1 MKKQL
6 LFLFFALLAL
16 CASAAVGDTFSVGK
30 LNYQVTSNGTTE
42 DYPQVTVT
50 GLSAEG
56 KAISSLNLQIQST
69 VLYNGTRYRVTEI
82 GAYAFYA
89 QKNLVTLWV
98 RWGILRIKNNAFQSC
113 TNLTQAR
120 LASSVDYIESLAF
133 NNCSSLKYV
142 FYANTYFIDSH
153 YASNCMPNNSG
164 MILLVSKA
172 AKNTVER
179 AKGIAAFKNFATIY
193 RNHEAFDFAFTDGG
207 YYVVSTLPDDKP
219 NKNRH
224 GVFQLVGLNSSNT
237 EYAPTASSYTVDG
250 YTYDLA
256 EVTYNA
262 CESNSNLKSVDL
274 SSLSHLKKID
284 EYAFKDC
291 SALTRIILNSST
303 PLSIRKEAFANCTS
317 LTTLNLTSN
326 VSVFYA
332 SAVNGCSNLE
342 TITVSTHNKHLCDV
356 NGIVYS
362 KNKTVLERCPPGH
375 NTTMFNHYSFP
386 STLKEIGFSAFATC
400 KKIQKIY
407 IPYGVKSIGIC
418 FQECTGLTT
427 LQIPSSVTGF
437 GYGTFGNIPNL
448 TYLYC
453 NFSTPPSGMPVGPY
467 SSAPRHTLYVP
478 DEAIEAYKKATY
490 WSTWKNI
497 KGGAYDATTIDAV
510 ETLRYTIHSNKA
522 ETINGNSYDGRAMLV
537 YAPDPTTVYSQ
548 TYAVPDYVRLP
559 NGKKYA
565 VTAINSNVC
574 SGGMRASATLTL
586 GANVDS
592 IFSNAFQGK
601 TKLTRLKLNSNLTYI
616 GVNAF
621 YDCRIS
627 NDLVLPYGFKKLS
640 PGAFYNNSF
649 KRFVIPGSLISLANT
664 CLARNNNLEE
674 LIINDPYW
682 ARFTSWD
689 LTKIPTSC
697 KLYVPVGSVEAY
709 KNNEK
714 WGKLKVMAGSYD
726 FTYNNANPNRTMFH
740 MTVTSSTPLTVDG
753 MTYAGKAKYVYHPAN
768 MTLESDT
775 TFVCSNYEIDR
786 TNDGSKKYLMT
797 EFGDSAFIWCEQL
810 TNVRVERMKH
820 LERIGNSAFRG
831 TKITRFTVPASCS
844 HIGNM
849 AFSACSKLSE
859 LMLRRNQNRTY
870 GRLFYQLNA
879 TNFNCYINWK
889 DHYNL
894 YLDVKNWPT
903 SPGRPAFID
912 QLTGW
917 VQINDGSTVSTF
929 SVHHPV
935 DWNASGLNAYIV
947 TDYDKNKNIAST
959 MKIGR
964 TSIANGG
971 VLIDGYKQNVIYKL
985 KRPSTVPTS
994 PKNLLLGASG
1004 VLNLDYFQVAYVF
1017 DKKDKY
1023 FWKPSSGYRAEA
1035 GSAFLQLT
1043 NTQAGNTTKVYID
1056 RWSNATGDINGDGE
1070 VNVSDVTALI
1080 NKILG
1085 SSTYSDAVCDIN
1097 GDGEINVSDVTA
1109 LINMILK

>member
-1 MKKQL
+1 MKKFL
-6 LFLFFALLAL
+6 LSTVIALMAL
-16 CASAAVGDTFSVGK
+16 CASAAIGDSFSVGK

-98 RWGILRIKNNAFQSC
+98 RWGILRIKYNAFQSC

-164 MILLVSKA
+164 MILLVSNA

-291 SALTRIILNSST
+291 SALTTIILNSST

-664 CLARNNNLEE
+664 CLARNNYLEE

-740 MTVTSSTPLTVDG
+740 MTVTSGTPLTVDG

-1056 RWSNATGDINGDGE
+1056 RWYKATGDINGDGE

>member
-1 MKKQL
+1 MKRFL
-6 LFLFFALLAL
+6 LSTVIALMAL
-16 CASAAVGDTFSVGK
+16 CASAAIGDTFSVGK

-98 RWGILRIKNNAFQSC
+98 RWGITRIKNNAFQSC

-120 LASSVDYIESLAF
+120 LASSVDHIESLAF

-142 FYANTYFIDSH
+142 FCANDYIKDSN

-164 MILLVSKA
+164 MVLIVSNT

-193 RNHEAFDFAFTDGG
+193 RNYEAFDFAFTDGG
-207 YYVVSTLPDDKP
+207 YYVASNLPDEKP

-224 GVFQLVGLNSSNT
+224 GVFKLVGLNSSNT

-262 CESNSNLKSVDL
+262 CESNSNLKTVDL
-274 SSLSHLKKID
+274 SRLSHLREID
-284 EYAFKDC
+284 DYAFKGC
-291 SALTRIILNSST
+291 SALTTIKLNSST
-303 PLSIRKEAFANCTS
+303 SLGIRTEAFANCTS

-326 VSVFYA
+326 VYAFSA
-332 SAVNGCSNLE
+332 SAVNGCSNLK
-342 TITVSTHNKHLCDV
+342 TITVSTLNKYLCDV

-362 KNKTVLERCPPGH
+362 KDKTKLVRCPPGH
-375 NTTMFNHYSFP
+375 NTTIFNHSSFP
-386 STLKEIGFSAFATC
+386 STLKEIGSEAFATC
-400 KKIQKIY
+400 KKIQKVH
-407 IPYGVKSIGIC
+407 IPYGVKSIRMC
-418 FQECTGLTT
+418 FDECTGLTT
-427 LQIPSSVTGF
+427 LQIPSSATDF
-437 GYGTFGNIPNL
+437 GYVMFGFIPNL
-448 TYLYC
+448 TYFYC
-453 NFSTPPSGMPVGPY
+453 NLSTPPSGMPYGPY
-467 SSAPRHTLYVP
+467 SSAPRLTLYVP

-490 WSTWKNI
+490 WSTWKYI
-497 KGGAYDATTIDAV
+497 KGGAFDVTTNDAMQ
-510 ETLRYTIHSNKA
+510 TLRYTIHSNKA
-522 ETINGNSYDGRAMLV
+522 ETINGNSYAGRAMLV
-537 YAPDPTTVYSQ
+537 YAPDPTVYSQ
-548 TYAVPDYVRLP
+548 TYAVPDHVTLA

-592 IFSNAFQGK
+592 IFSNAFKGK
-601 TKLTRLKLNSNLTYI
+601 TMLTGLKLNSKLTYI

-621 YDCRIS
+621 YDCRIA

-640 PGAFYNNSF
+640 SGAFYNNSF
-649 KRFVIPGSLISLANT
+649 KRFLIPGSLISLANT
-664 CLARNNNLEE
+664 CLARNNYLEE
-674 LIINDPYW
+674 LVINDPFW
-682 ARFTSWD
+682 ANYTTWD

-697 KLYVPVGSVEAY
+697 KLYVPVGSEEAY
-709 KNNEK
+709 KKNEK
-714 WGKLKVMAGSYD
+714 WGKLNVMEGSYD
-726 FTYNNANPNRTMFH
+726 FTFNNADPYGTIYH
-740 MTVTSSTPLTVDG
+740 MTVTSGTPLTVDG
-753 MTYAGKAKYVYHPAN
+753 VTYAGKAKYVYHPAN
-768 MTLESDT
+768 MTLGRYS
-775 TFVCSNYEIDR
+775 TFECDNYETDR
-786 TNDGSKKYLMT
+786 TNGGSKKYLMT
-797 EFGDSAFIWCEQL
+797 EFGDKVLKWCDQV
-810 TNVRVERMKH
+810 TTMRVDRMKH
-820 LERIGNSAFRG
+820 LERIGKSAFENSG
-831 TKITRFTVPASCS
+831 VTQFTVPESCS
-844 HIGNM
+844 SIGDE
-849 AFSACSKLSE
+849 AFFDCRKLSE
-859 LMLRRNQNRTY
+859 LMLMRNQNRTY
-870 GRLFYQLNA
+870 GFRFYGRNA
-879 TNFNCYINWK
+879 SDFMCYAYWK
-889 DHYNL
+889 DHYKV
-894 YLDVKNWPT
+894 YYEACNWTALSGWP
-903 SPGRPAFID
+903 SPRD
-912 QLTGW
+912 LVNGW

-929 SVHHPV
+929 AITHPV

-947 TDYDKNKNIAST
+947 TDYDKNKKIAST
-959 MKIGR
+959 MKVAI
-964 TSIANGG
+964 TSTAYGG

-985 KRPSTVPTS
+985 KRPSTVPTN
-994 PKNLLLGASG
+994 PKNLLLGAPG
-1004 VLNLDYFQVAYVF
+1004 GADLDKFQVGYVF

-1023 FWKPSSGYRAEA
+1023 FWKPSSGYRAEP
-1035 GSAFLQLT
+1035 GSAFLRLS

-1056 RWSNATGDINGDGE
+1056 RWLKATGDINGDGE

-1109 LINMILK
+1109 LINLILK

>member
-142 FYANTYFIDSH
+142 FCANDYIKDSN

-164 MILLVSKA
+164 MVLLVSKA

-193 RNHEAFDFAFTDGG
+193 RNYEAFDFAFTDGG
-207 YYVVSTLPDDKP
+207 YYVASNLPDEKP

-224 GVFQLVGLNSSNT
+224 GVFKLVGLNSSNT

-262 CESNSNLKSVDL
+262 CESNSNLKAVDL

-362 KNKTVLERCPPGH
+362 KNKTVLVRCPPGH

-522 ETINGNSYDGRAMLV
+522 ETINGNSYAGRAMLV
-537 YAPDPTTVYSQ
+537 YAPDPTVYSQ
-548 TYAVPDYVRLP
+548 TYAVPDHVTLA

>member
-1 MKKQL
+1 MKKFL
-6 LFLFFALLAL
+6 LSTVIALMAL
-16 CASAAVGDTFSVGK
+16 CASAAIGDTFSVGK

-82 GAYAFYA
+82 GSYAFYA

-98 RWGILRIKNNAFQSC
+98 RWGIRRIKNNAFQSC

-142 FYANTYFIDSH
+142 FCANDYIKDSN

-164 MILLVSKA
+164 MVLLVSNT

-193 RNHEAFDFAFTDGG
+193 RNYEAFDFAFTDGG
-207 YYVVSTLPDDKP
+207 YYVASNLPDEKP

-224 GVFQLVGLNSSNT
+224 GVFKLVGLNSSNT

-256 EVTYNA
+256 EITYNA
-262 CESNSNLKSVDL
+262 CESYSNLKTVDL
-274 SSLSHLKKID
+274 SRLSYLRAIND
-284 EYAFKDC
+284 YAFKGC
-291 SALTRIILNSST
+291 SALTTIKLNSST
-303 PLSIRKEAFANCTS
+303 SLSIYSEAFANCTS

-326 VSVFYA
+326 VYDIYG
-332 SAVNGCSNLE
+332 SAVNGCSNLK
-342 TITVSTHNKHLCDV
+342 TITVSTLNKHLCDV

-362 KNKTVLERCPPGH
+362 KDKTELVRCPPGH
-375 NTTMFNHYSFP
+375 NTTIFNHSSFP
-386 STLKEIGFSAFATC
+386 STLEKIGNRAFATC
-400 KKIQKIY
+400 KKIQMIH
-407 IPYGVKSIGIC
+407 IPYGVKTIEMC

-427 LQIPSSVTGF
+427 LQIPSSVTTF
-437 GYGTFGNIPNL
+437 GYAMWGDIPNL
-448 TYLYC
+448 TYFYY
-453 NFSTPPSGMPVGPY
+453 NFSTPPSGMPYGPY
-467 SSAPRHTLYVP
+467 SSAPRLTLYVP

-490 WSTWKNI
+490 WSTWKYI
-497 KGGAYDATTIDAV
+497 KGGAYDVTTNDAMQ
-510 ETLRYTIHSNKA
+510 TLRYTIHSNKA
-522 ETINGNSYDGRAMLV
+522 ETINGNSYAGRAMLV
-537 YAPDPTTVYSQ
+537 YAPDPTVYSQ
-548 TYAVPDYVRLP
+548 TYAVPDHVTLA

-592 IFSNAFQGK
+592 IFSNAFKGK
-601 TKLTRLKLNSNLTYI
+601 TMLTGLKLNSKLTYI

-621 YDCRIS
+621 YDCRIA

-640 PGAFYNNSF
+640 SGAFYNNSF
-649 KRFVIPGSLISLANT
+649 KRFLIPGSLISLANT
-664 CLARNNNLEE
+664 CLARNNYLEE
-674 LIINDPYW
+674 LVINDRCW
-682 ARFTSWD
+682 ANYTTWD

-697 KLYVPVGSVEAY
+697 KLYVPVGSEEAY
-709 KNNEK
+709 KKNEK
-714 WGKLKVMAGSYD
+714 WGKLNVMEGSYD
-726 FTYNNANPNRTMFH
+726 FTFNNADPYGTIYH
-740 MTVTSSTPLTVDG
+740 MTVTSGTPLTVDG
-753 MTYAGKAKYVYHPAN
+753 VTYAGKAKYVYHPAN
-768 MTLESDT
+768 MTLGRYS
-775 TFVCSNYEIDR
+775 TFECDNYETDR
-786 TNDGSKKYLMT
+786 TNGGSKKYLMT
-797 EFGDSAFIWCEQL
+797 EFGDKVLKWCDQV
-810 TNVRVERMKH
+810 TTMRVDRMKH
-820 LERIGNSAFRG
+820 LERIGKSAFENSG
-831 TKITRFTVPASCS
+831 VTQFTVPESCTS
-844 HIGNM
+844 IGDE
-849 AFSACSKLSE
+849 AFFDCRKLSE
-859 LMLRRNQNRTY
+859 LMLMRNQNRTY
-870 GRLFYQLNA
+870 GFRFYGRNA
-879 TNFNCYINWK
+879 SDFMCYAYWK
-889 DHYNL
+889 DHYKV
-894 YLDVKNWPT
+894 YSEACNWRALSGWP
-903 SPGRPAFID
+903 SPRD
-912 QLTGW
+912 LVNGW

-929 SVHHPV
+929 SVCHPV

-947 TDYDKNKNIAST
+947 TDYDKNKKIAST
-959 MKIGR
+959 MKVAI
-964 TSIANGG
+964 TSTAYGG

-985 KRPSTVPTS
+985 KRPSTVPTN
-994 PKNLLLGASG
+994 PNNLLLGAPNG
-1004 VLNLDYFQVAYVF
+1004 ADLNKFQVGYVF

-1023 FWKPSSGYRAEA
+1023 FWKPSSGYRAEP
-1035 GSAFLQLT
+1035 GSAFLRLT
-1043 NTQAGNTTKVYID
+1043 STQAGNTTKVYID
-1056 RWSNATGDINGDGE
+1056 RWLKATGDINGDGE

-1109 LINMILK
+1109 LINLILK

>member
-1 MKKQL
+1 MKRFL
-6 LFLFFALLAL
+6 LSTVIALMAL
-16 CASAAVGDTFSVGK
+16 CASAAIGDTFSVGK
-30 LNYQVTSNGTTE
+30 LNYLVTSNGTTE

-98 RWGILRIKNNAFQSC
+98 RWGITRIKNNAFQSC

-142 FYANTYFIDSH
+142 FCANTYIKDSN

-164 MILLVSKA
+164 MVLIVSNA
-172 AKNTVER
+172 AQNTVER
-179 AKGIAAFKNFATIY
+179 AKGVAAFKNFATIY
-193 RNHEAFDFAFTDGG
+193 RNYEAFDFAFTDGG
-207 YYVVSTLPDDKP
+207 YYVVTVFPDDQP

-224 GVFQLVGLNSSNT
+224 GVFKLVGLNSSNT

-256 EVTYNA
+256 EITYNA
-262 CESNSNLKSVDL
+262 CESYSNLKTVDL
-274 SSLSHLKKID
+274 SRLSYLRAIKG
-284 EYAFKDC
+284 YAFKGC
-291 SALTRIILNSST
+291 SALTTIKLNSST
-303 PLSIRKEAFANCTS
+303 SLIIYSEAFANCTS

-326 VSVFYA
+326 VYDFGA
-332 SAVNGCSNLE
+332 SAVNGCSNLK
-342 TITVSTHNKHLCDV
+342 TITVSTLNKYLCDV

-362 KNKTVLERCPPGH
+362 KDKTKLVRCPPGH
-375 NTTMFNHYSFP
+375 NTTIFNHSSFP
-386 STLKEIGFSAFATC
+386 STLKEIGFEAFATC
-400 KKIQKIY
+400 KKIQMVH
-407 IPYGVKSIGIC
+407 IPYGVKSIRMC

-427 LQIPSSVTGF
+427 LQIPSSATDF
-437 GYGTFGNIPNL
+437 GYGTFGFIPNL

-453 NFSTPPSGMPVGPY
+453 NLSTPPSGMPYGPY
-467 SSAPRHTLYVP
+467 SSAPRLTLYVP
-478 DEAIEAYKKATY
+478 DEAIEAYKNARY
-490 WSTWKNI
+490 WSTWKYI
-497 KGGAYDATTIDAV
+497 KGGAFDVTTNDAMQ
-510 ETLRYTIHSNKA
+510 TLRYTIHSNKA
-522 ETINGNSYDGRAMLV
+522 ETINGNSYAGRAMLV
-537 YAPDPTTVYSQ
+537 YAPDPTVYSQ
-548 TYAVPDYVRLP
+548 TYAVPDHVTLA

-574 SGGMRASATLTL
+574 SGGMRASATLRL

-601 TKLTRLKLNSNLTYI
+601 TMLTGLKLNSKLTYI

-621 YDCRIS
+621 YDCRIA
-627 NDLVLPYGFKKLS
+627 NDLALPYGFKKLS
-640 PGAFYNNSF
+640 SGAFYNNSF
-649 KRFVIPGSLISLANT
+649 KRFLIPGSLISMGHT
-664 CLARNNNLEE
+664 CLARNNYLEE
-674 LIINDPYW
+674 LVINDPYW
-682 ARFTSWD
+682 ARSTSWD

-714 WGKLKVMAGSYD
+714 WGTLKVMAGSYD
-726 FTYNNANPNRTMFH
+726 FTYNNADPYGTIYH
-740 MTVTSSTPLTVDG
+740 MTVTSGTPLTVDG
-753 MTYAGKAKYVYHPAN
+753 VTYAGKAKYVYHPAN
-768 MTLESDT
+768 MTLESPTAFDCT
-775 TFVCSNYEIDR
+775 NSEIDM
-786 TNDGSKKYLMT
+786 TNGGSKKYLMT
-797 EFGDSAFIWCEQL
+797 EFGDSALIWCEQL
-810 TNVRVERMKH
+810 TNVRVERMDH

-831 TKITRFTVPASCS
+831 TKITQFTVPASCS

-859 LMLRRNQNRTY
+859 LMLMRNQNRTY

-894 YLDVKNWPT
+894 YLDVSKWPT
-903 SPGRPAFID
+903 SPYRPECKD
-912 QLTGW
+912 QLNGW

-929 SVHHPV
+929 VVYHPV
-935 DWNASGLNAYIV
+935 DWEASGLNAYIV
-947 TDYDKNKNIAST
+947 DGYDKNKKIAST
-959 MKIGR
+959 MKMGR
-964 TSIANGG
+964 TSTANG
-971 VLIDGYKQNVIYKL
+971 VLIEGYKQNVIYKL
-985 KRPSTVPTS
+985 KRPITEPTNPGNYLQGTVTS
-994 PKNLLLGASG
+994 E
-1004 VLNLDYFQVAYVF
+1004 NLDQYKVAYVF

-1023 FWKPSSGYRAEA
+1023 FWKPSSGYRSEA
-1035 GSAFLQLT
+1035 GSAFLRLT
-1043 NTQAGNTTKVYID
+1043 STQAGNTTKVYID
-1056 RWSNATGDINGDGE
+1056 RWYKASGDINGDGE
-1070 VNVSDVTALI
+1070 INVSDVTALI

-1085 SSTYSDAVCDIN
+1085 SSTYSDASCDIN

-1109 LINMILK
+1109 LINLILK

>member
-1 MKKQL
+1 M
-6 LFLFFALLAL
+6 
-16 CASAAVGDTFSVGK
+16 V
-30 LNYQVTSNGTTE
+30 
-42 DYPQVTVT
+42 
-50 GLSAEG
+50 
-56 KAISSLNLQIQST
+56 
-69 VLYNGTRYRVTEI
+69 
-82 GAYAFYA
+82 
-89 QKNLVTLWV
+89 
-98 RWGILRIKNNAFQSC
+98 
-113 TNLTQAR
+113 
-120 LASSVDYIESLAF
+120 
-133 NNCSSLKYV
+133 
-142 FYANTYFIDSH
+142 
-153 YASNCMPNNSG
+153 ASN
-164 MILLVSKA
+164 
-172 AKNTVER
+172 
-179 AKGIAAFKNFATIY
+179 
-193 RNHEAFDFAFTDGG
+193 
-207 YYVVSTLPDDKP
+207 LPDEKP

-224 GVFQLVGLNSSNT
+224 GVFKLVGLNSSNT

-256 EVTYNA
+256 EITYNA
-262 CESNSNLKSVDL
+262 CESYSNLKTVDL
-274 SSLSHLKKID
+274 SRLSCLRAIKD
-284 EYAFKDC
+284 YAFKGC
-291 SALTRIILNSST
+291 SALTTIKLNSST
-303 PLSIRKEAFANCTS
+303 SLGIRTEAFANCTS

-326 VSVFYA
+326 VYDIWG
-332 SAVNGCSNLE
+332 SAVNGCSNLK
-342 TITVSTHNKHLCDV
+342 TITVSTLNKHLCDV

-362 KNKTVLERCPPGH
+362 KDKTELVRCPPGH
-375 NTTMFNHYSFP
+375 NTTIFNHSSFP
-386 STLKEIGFSAFATC
+386 STLKKIGLRAFATC
-400 KKIQKIY
+400 KKIQMIH
-407 IPYGVKSIGIC
+407 IPYGVKTIEMC

-427 LQIPSSVTGF
+427 LQIPSSATDF
-437 GYGTFGNIPNL
+437 GYAMWGDIPNL
-448 TYLYC
+448 TYFYY
-453 NFSTPPSGMPVGPY
+453 NFSTPPSGMPYGPY
-467 SSAPRHTLYVP
+467 SSAPRITLYVP

-592 IFSNAFQGK
+592 IFSNAFKGK
-601 TKLTRLKLNSNLTYI
+601 TMLTGLKLNSKLTYI

-621 YDCRIS
+621 YDCRIA
-627 NDLVLPYGFKKLS
+627 NDLALPYGFKKLS
-640 PGAFYNNSF
+640 SGAFYNNSF
-649 KRFVIPGSLISLANT
+649 KRFLIPGSLISMGHT
-664 CLARNNNLEE
+664 CLARNNYLEE
-674 LIINDPYW
+674 LVINDPYW
-682 ARFTSWD
+682 AKSTSWD

-768 MTLESDT
+768 MTLESPTAFDCT
-775 TFVCSNYEIDR
+775 NSEIDM
-786 TNDGSKKYLMT
+786 TNGGFKKYLMT
-797 EFGDSAFIWCEQL
+797 EFGDSALIWCEQL
-810 TNVRVERMKH
+810 TNVRVDRMEH

-831 TKITRFTVPASCS
+831 TKITQFTVPASCS

-859 LMLRRNQNRTY
+859 LMLMRNQNRTY

-894 YLDVKNWPT
+894 YLDVSKWPT
-903 SPGRPAFID
+903 SPYRPECKD
-912 QLTGW
+912 QLNGW

-929 SVHHPV
+929 VVYHPV
-935 DWNASGLNAYIV
+935 DWEASGLNAYIV
-947 TDYDKNKNIAST
+947 DGYDKNKKIAST
-959 MKIGR
+959 MKMGR
-964 TSIANGG
+964 TSTANG
-971 VLIDGYKQNVIYKL
+971 VLIEGYKQNVIYKL
-985 KRPSTVPTS
+985 KRPITEPTNPGNYLQGTVTS
-994 PKNLLLGASG
+994 E
-1004 VLNLDYFQVAYVF
+1004 NLDQYKVAYVF

-1023 FWKPSSGYRAEA
+1023 FWKPSSGYRSET
-1035 GSAFLQLT
+1035 GSAFLWLT
-1043 NTQAGNTTKVYID
+1043 STQAGNTTKVYID
-1056 RWSNATGDINGDGE
+1056 RWYKASGDINGDGE

-1109 LINMILK
+1109 LINLILK

>member
-1 MKKQL
+1 MKRFL
-6 LFLFFALLAL
+6 LSTVIALMAL
-16 CASAAVGDTFSVGK
+16 CASAAIGDTFSVGK

-42 DYPQVTVT
+42 DYPQVVVT

-98 RWGILRIKNNAFQSC
+98 RWGIRRIKNNAFQSC

-142 FYANTYFIDSH
+142 FCANDYIKDSN

-164 MILLVSKA
+164 MVLLVSNT

-179 AKGIAAFKNFATIY
+179 AKGISAFKKFATIY
-193 RNHEAFDFAFTDGG
+193 RNYEAFDFAFTDGG
-207 YYVVSTLPDDKP
+207 YYVASNLPDEKP

-224 GVFQLVGLNSSNT
+224 GVFKLVGLNSSNT

-262 CESNSNLKSVDL
+262 CESNSNLKTVDL
-274 SSLSHLKKID
+274 SRLSHLREIGD
-284 EYAFKDC
+284 YAFKGC
-291 SALTRIILNSST
+291 SALTTIKLNSST
-303 PLSIRKEAFANCTS
+303 SLGIRTEAFANCTS

-326 VSVFYA
+326 VYDIYG
-332 SAVNGCSNLE
+332 SAVNGCSNLK
-342 TITVSTHNKHLCDV
+342 TITVSTLNKHLCDV

-362 KNKTVLERCPPGH
+362 KDKTELVRCPPGH
-375 NTTMFNHYSFP
+375 NTTIFNHSSFP
-386 STLKEIGFSAFATC
+386 STLKKIGLRAFATC
-400 KKIQKIY
+400 KKIQMIH
-407 IPYGVKSIGIC
+407 IPYGVKTIEMC

-427 LQIPSSVTGF
+427 LQIPSSATDF
-437 GYGTFGNIPNL
+437 GYAMWGDIPNL
-448 TYLYC
+448 TYFYY
-453 NFSTPPSGMPVGPY
+453 NFSTPPSGMPYGPY

-490 WSTWKNI
+490 WSTWKYI
-497 KGGAYDATTIDAV
+497 KGGAFDVTTNDAMQ
-510 ETLRYTIHSNKA
+510 TLRYTIHSNKA
-522 ETINGNSYDGRAMLV
+522 ETINGNSYAGRAMLV
-537 YAPDPTTVYSQ
+537 YAPDPTVYSQ
-548 TYAVPDYVRLP
+548 TYAVPDHVTLA

-592 IFSNAFQGK
+592 IFSNAFRGK
-601 TKLTRLKLNSNLTYI
+601 TMLKELKLNSKLTYI

-621 YDCRIS
+621 YDCRIA
-627 NDLVLPYGFKKLS
+627 NDLALPYGFKKLS
-640 PGAFYNNSF
+640 SGAFYNNSF
-649 KRFVIPGSLISLANT
+649 KRFLIPGSLISMGHT
-664 CLARNNNLEE
+664 CLARNNYLEE
-674 LIINDPYW
+674 LVINDPYW
-682 ARFTSWD
+682 ARSTSWD

-726 FTYNNANPNRTMFH
+726 FTYNNADPNKTIYH
-740 MTVTSSTPLTVDG
+740 MTVTSGTPLTVDG
-753 MTYAGKAKYVYHPAN
+753 VTYAGKAKYVYHPAN
-768 MTLESDT
+768 MTLERYS
-775 TFVCSNYEIDR
+775 TFECDNYETDR
-786 TNDGSKKYLMT
+786 TNGGSKKYLMT
-797 EFGDSAFIWCEQL
+797 EFGDKVLKWCDQV
-810 TNVRVERMKH
+810 TTMRVDRMKH
-820 LERIGNSAFRG
+820 LERIGKSAFELSSV
-831 TKITRFTVPASCS
+831 TQFTVPESCTS
-844 HIGNM
+844 IGDE
-849 AFSACSKLSE
+849 AFFDCRKLSE
-859 LMLRRNQNRTY
+859 LMLMRNQNRTY
-870 GRLFYQLNA
+870 GFRFYGRNA
-879 TNFNCYINWK
+879 SDFMCYAYWK
-889 DHYNL
+889 DHYKV
-894 YLDVKNWPT
+894 YYEACNWRALSGWP
-903 SPGRPAFID
+903 SPRD
-912 QLTGW
+912 LVNGW

-929 SVHHPV
+929 AITHPV

-947 TDYDKNKNIAST
+947 TDYDKNKKIAST
-959 MKIGR
+959 MKVAI
-964 TSIANGG
+964 TSTAYGG

-985 KRPSTVPTS
+985 KRPSTVPTN
-994 PKNLLLGASG
+994 PKNLLLGAPG
-1004 VLNLDYFQVAYVF
+1004 GADLDKFQVGYVF

-1035 GSAFLQLT
+1035 GSAFLRLT
-1043 NTQAGNTTKVYID
+1043 STQAGNTTKVYID
-1056 RWSNATGDINGDGE
+1056 RWYKATGDINGDGE
-1070 VNVSDVTALI
+1070 INVSDVTALI

>member
-1 MKKQL
+1 MKRFL
-6 LFLFFALLAL
+6 LSTVIALMAL
-16 CASAAVGDTFSVGK
+16 CASAAIGDTFSVGK
-30 LNYQVTSNGTTE
+30 LNYLVTSNGTTE

-98 RWGILRIKNNAFQSC
+98 RWGITRIKNNAFQSC

-142 FYANTYFIDSH
+142 FCANTYIKDSN

-164 MILLVSKA
+164 MVLIVSNA
-172 AKNTVER
+172 AQNTVER
-179 AKGIAAFKNFATIY
+179 AKGVAAFKNFATIY

-207 YYVVSTLPDDKP
+207 YYVASNLPDEKP

-224 GVFQLVGLNSSNT
+224 GVFKLVGLNSSNT

-256 EVTYNA
+256 EITYNA
-262 CESNSNLKSVDL
+262 CESYSNLKTVDL
-274 SSLSHLKKID
+274 SRLSYLRAIKG
-284 EYAFKDC
+284 YAFKGC
-291 SALTRIILNSST
+291 SALTTIKLNSST
-303 PLSIRKEAFANCTS
+303 SLIIYSEAFANCTS

-326 VSVFYA
+326 VYDFGA
-332 SAVNGCSNLE
+332 SAVNGCSNLK
-342 TITVSTHNKHLCDV
+342 TITVSTLNKYLCDV

-362 KNKTVLERCPPGH
+362 KDKTKLVRCPPGH
-375 NTTMFNHYSFP
+375 NTTIFNHSSFP
-386 STLKEIGFSAFATC
+386 STLKEIGFEAFATC
-400 KKIQKIY
+400 KKIQMVH
-407 IPYGVKSIGIC
+407 IPYGVKSIRMC

-427 LQIPSSVTGF
+427 LQIPSSATDF
-437 GYGTFGNIPNL
+437 GYGTFGFIPNL

-453 NFSTPPSGMPVGPY
+453 NLSTPPSGMPYGPY
-467 SSAPRHTLYVP
+467 SSAPRLTLYVP
-478 DEAIEAYKKATY
+478 DEAIEAYKNARY
-490 WSTWKNI
+490 WSTWKYI
-497 KGGAYDATTIDAV
+497 KGGAFDVTTNDAMQ
-510 ETLRYTIHSNKA
+510 TLRYTIHSNKA
-522 ETINGNSYDGRAMLV
+522 ETINGNSYAGRAMLV
-537 YAPDPTTVYSQ
+537 YAPDPTVYSQ
-548 TYAVPDYVRLP
+548 TYAVPDHVTLA

-574 SGGMRASATLTL
+574 SGGMRASATLKL

-601 TKLTRLKLNSNLTYI
+601 TMLTGLKLNSKLTYI

-621 YDCRIS
+621 YDCRIA
-627 NDLVLPYGFKKLS
+627 NDLALPYGFKKLS
-640 PGAFYNNSF
+640 SGAFYNNSF
-649 KRFVIPGSLISLANT
+649 KRFLIPGSLISMGHT
-664 CLARNNNLEE
+664 CLARNNYLEE
-674 LIINDPYW
+674 LVINDPYW
-682 ARFTSWD
+682 ARSTSWD

-714 WGKLKVMAGSYD
+714 WGTLKVMAGSYD
-726 FTYNNANPNRTMFH
+726 FTYNNADPYGTIYH
-740 MTVTSSTPLTVDG
+740 MTVTSGTPLTVDG
-753 MTYAGKAKYVYHPAN
+753 VTYAGKAKYVYHPAN
-768 MTLESDT
+768 MTLESPTAFDCT
-775 TFVCSNYEIDR
+775 NSEIDM
-786 TNDGSKKYLMT
+786 TNGGSKKYLMT
-797 EFGDSAFIWCEQL
+797 EFGDSALIWCEQL
-810 TNVRVERMKH
+810 TNVRVERMDH

-831 TKITRFTVPASCS
+831 TKITQFTVPASCS

-859 LMLRRNQNRTY
+859 LMLMRNQNRTY

-894 YLDVKNWPT
+894 YLDVSKWPT
-903 SPGRPAFID
+903 SPYRPDCKD
-912 QLTGW
+912 QLNGW

-929 SVHHPV
+929 VVYHPV
-935 DWNASGLNAYIV
+935 DWEASGLNAYIV
-947 TDYDKNKNIAST
+947 DGYDKNKKIAST
-959 MKIGR
+959 MKMGR
-964 TSIANGG
+964 TSTANG
-971 VLIDGYKQNVIYKL
+971 VLIEGYKQNVIYKL
-985 KRPSTVPTS
+985 KRPITEPTNPGNYLQGTVTS
-994 PKNLLLGASG
+994 E
-1004 VLNLDYFQVAYVF
+1004 NLDQYKVAYVF

-1023 FWKPSSGYRAEA
+1023 FWKPSSGYRSEA
-1035 GSAFLQLT
+1035 GSAFLWLT
-1043 NTQAGNTTKVYID
+1043 STQAGNTTKVYID
-1056 RWSNATGDINGDGE
+1056 RWYKASGDINGDGE
-1070 VNVSDVTALI
+1070 INVSDVTALI

-1085 SSTYSDAVCDIN
+1085 SSTYSDASCDIN

-1109 LINMILK
+1109 LINLILK

>member
-1 MKKQL
+1 MKRFL
-6 LFLFFALLAL
+6 LSTVIALMAL
-16 CASAAVGDTFSVGK
+16 CASAAIGDTFSVGK
-30 LNYQVTSNGTTE
+30 LNYLVTSNGTTE

-98 RWGILRIKNNAFQSC
+98 RWGITRIKNNAFQSC

-142 FYANTYFIDSH
+142 FCANDYIKDSN

-164 MILLVSKA
+164 MVLLVSKA

-193 RNHEAFDFAFTDGG
+193 RNYEAFDFVFTDGG
-207 YYVVSTLPDDKP
+207 YYVASNLPDEKP

-224 GVFQLVGLNSSNT
+224 GVFKLVGLNSSNT

-262 CESNSNLKSVDL
+262 CESYSNLKTVDL
-274 SSLSHLKKID
+274 SRLSYLRAIKD
-284 EYAFKDC
+284 YAFKGC
-291 SALTRIILNSST
+291 SALTTIKLNSST
-303 PLSIRKEAFANCTS
+303 SLIIYSEAFANCTS

-326 VSVFYA
+326 VYDFGA
-332 SAVNGCSNLE
+332 SAVNGCSNLK
-342 TITVSTHNKHLCDV
+342 TITVSTLNKHLCDV

-362 KNKTVLERCPPGH
+362 KDKTELVRCPPGH
-375 NTTMFNHYSFP
+375 NTTIFNHSSFP
-386 STLKEIGFSAFATC
+386 STLKEIGFEAFATC
-400 KKIQKIY
+400 KKIQMIH
-407 IPYGVKSIGIC
+407 IPYGVKSIRMC

-427 LQIPSSVTGF
+427 LQIPSSATDF
-437 GYGTFGNIPNL
+437 GYGTFGFIPNL

-453 NFSTPPSGMPVGPY
+453 NLSTPPSGMPYGPY
-467 SSAPRHTLYVP
+467 SSAPRLTLYVP
-478 DEAIEAYKKATY
+478 DEAIEAYKNARY
-490 WSTWKNI
+490 WSTWKYI
-497 KGGAYDATTIDAV
+497 KGGAFDVTTNDAMQ
-510 ETLRYTIHSNKA
+510 TLRYTIHSNKA
-522 ETINGNSYDGRAMLV
+522 ETINGNSYAGRAMLV
-537 YAPDPTTVYSQ
+537 YAPDPTVYSQ
-548 TYAVPDYVRLP
+548 TYAVPDHVTLA

-574 SGGMRASATLTL
+574 SGGMRASATLRL

-601 TKLTRLKLNSNLTYI
+601 TMLTGLKLNSKLTYI

-621 YDCRIS
+621 YDCRIA
-627 NDLVLPYGFKKLS
+627 NDLALPYGFKKLS
-640 PGAFYNNSF
+640 SGAFYNNSF
-649 KRFVIPGSLISLANT
+649 KRFLIPGSLISMGHT
-664 CLARNNNLEE
+664 CLARNNYLEE
-674 LIINDPYW
+674 LVINDPYW
-682 ARFTSWD
+682 AKSTGWD

-726 FTYNNANPNRTMFH
+726 FTYNNADPNKTIYH
-740 MTVTSSTPLTVDG
+740 MTVTSGTPLTVDG
-753 MTYAGKAKYVYHPAN
+753 VTYAGKAKYVYHPAN
-768 MTLESDT
+768 MTLESPTAFDCT
-775 TFVCSNYEIDR
+775 NSEIDM
-786 TNDGSKKYLMT
+786 TNGGSKKYLMT
-797 EFGDSAFIWCEQL
+797 EFGDSALIWCEQL
-810 TNVRVERMKH
+810 TNVRVDRMDH
-820 LERIGNSAFRG
+820 LERIGNRAFCG
-831 TKITRFTVPASCS
+831 TKITQFTVPASCS

-859 LMLRRNQNRTY
+859 LMLMRNQNRTY

-894 YLDVKNWPT
+894 YLDVSKWPT
-903 SPGRPAFID
+903 SPYRPDCKD
-912 QLTGW
+912 QLNGW

-929 SVHHPV
+929 VVYHPV
-935 DWNASGLNAYIV
+935 DWEASGLNAYIV
-947 TDYDKNKNIAST
+947 DGYDKNKKIAST
-959 MKIGR
+959 MKMGR
-964 TSIANGG
+964 TSTANG
-971 VLIDGYKQNVIYKL
+971 VLIEGYKQNVIYKL
-985 KRPSTVPTS
+985 KRPITEPTNPGNYLQGTVTS
-994 PKNLLLGASG
+994 E
-1004 VLNLDYFQVAYVF
+1004 NLDQYKVAYVF

-1023 FWKPSSGYRAEA
+1023 FWKPSSGYRTEA
-1035 GSAFLQLT
+1035 GSAFLWLT
-1043 NTQAGNTTKVYID
+1043 STQAGNTTKVYID
-1056 RWSNATGDINGDGE
+1056 RWYKASGDINGDGE
-1070 VNVSDVTALI
+1070 INVSDVTALI

-1085 SSTYSDAVCDIN
+1085 SSTYSDASCDIN

-1109 LINMILK
+1109 LINLILK

>member
-1 MKKQL
+1 MKKFL
-6 LFLFFALLAL
+6 LSTVIALLAL
-16 CASAAVGDTFSVGK
+16 CASAAIGDTFSVGK

-98 RWGILRIKNNAFQSC
+98 RWGIRRIKNNAFQSC

-142 FYANTYFIDSH
+142 FCANDYIKDSN

-164 MILLVSKA
+164 MVLIVSNT

-193 RNHEAFDFAFTDGG
+193 RNYEAFDFAFTDGG
-207 YYVVSTLPDDKP
+207 YYVASNLPDEKP

-224 GVFQLVGLNSSNT
+224 GVFKLVGLNSSNT

-262 CESNSNLKSVDL
+262 CESNSNLKTVDL
-274 SSLSHLKKID
+274 SRLSHLREID
-284 EYAFKDC
+284 DYAFKGC
-291 SALTRIILNSST
+291 SALTTIKLNSST
-303 PLSIRKEAFANCTS
+303 SLGIRTEAFANCTS

-326 VSVFYA
+326 VYAFSA
-332 SAVNGCSNLE
+332 SAVNGCSNLK
-342 TITVSTHNKHLCDV
+342 TITVSTLNKHLCDV

-362 KNKTVLERCPPGH
+362 KDKTELVRCPPGH
-375 NTTMFNHYSFP
+375 NTTIFNHSSFP
-386 STLKEIGFSAFATC
+386 STLKEIGFEAFATC
-400 KKIQKIY
+400 KKIQMVH
-407 IPYGVKSIGIC
+407 IPYGVKSIRMC

-427 LQIPSSVTGF
+427 LQIPSSVTDF
-437 GYGTFGNIPNL
+437 GYGTFGFIPNL

-453 NFSTPPSGMPVGPY
+453 NLSTPPSGMPYGPY
-467 SSAPRHTLYVP
+467 SSAPRLTLYVP
-478 DEAIEAYKKATY
+478 DEAIEAYKNARY
-490 WSTWKNI
+490 WSTWKYI
-497 KGGAYDATTIDAV
+497 KGGAFDVTTNDAMQ
-510 ETLRYTIHSNKA
+510 TLRYTIHSNKA

-537 YAPDPTTVYSQ
+537 YAPDPTVYSQ
-548 TYAVPDYVRLP
+548 TYAVPDHVTLA

-592 IFSNAFQGK
+592 IFSNAFKGK
-601 TKLTRLKLNSNLTYI
+601 TMLTGLKLNSNLTYI

-621 YDCRIS
+621 YDCRIA
-627 NDLVLPYGFKKLS
+627 NDLALPYGFKILS
-640 PGAFYNNSF
+640 SGAFYNNSF
-649 KRFVIPGSLISLANT
+649 KRFLIPGSLISLANT
-664 CLARNNNLEE
+664 CLARNNYLEE
-674 LIINDPYW
+674 LVINDPFW
-682 ARFTSWD
+682 ANYTTWD

-726 FTYNNANPNRTMFH
+726 FTYNSANPNRTIYH
-740 MTVTSSTPLTVDG
+740 MTVTSGTPLTVDG
-753 MTYAGKAKYVYHPAN
+753 VTYAGKAKYVYHPAN
-768 MTLESDT
+768 MTLESPT
-775 TFVCSNYEIDR
+775 TFDC
-786 TNDGSKKYLMT
+786 TNSEMDMTNGGSKKYLMT
-797 EFGDSAFIWCEQL
+797 EFGDSALIWCEQL
-810 TNVRVERMKH
+810 TNVRVDRMEH

-831 TKITRFTVPASCS
+831 TKITQFTVPASCS

-859 LMLRRNQNRTY
+859 LMLMRNQNRTY
-870 GRLFYQLNA
+870 GNRFYQLNA

-894 YLDVKNWPT
+894 YLVVRNWSN
-903 SPGRPAFID
+903 SPGRPSYID

-929 SVHHPV
+929 AVNHPV
-935 DWNASGLNAYIV
+935 DWEASGLNAYIV
-947 TDYDKNKNIAST
+947 DDYDKNKNIAST
-959 MKIGR
+959 MKMGR
-964 TSIANGG
+964 TSTGNG
-971 VLIDGYKQNVIYKL
+971 VLIEGYKQNVIYKL
-985 KRPSTVPTS
+985 KRPSTEPTN
-994 PKNLLLGASG
+994 PKNYLWGSVTAED
-1004 VLNLDYFQVAYVF
+1004 LDMHRVGYVF
-1017 DKKDKY
+1017 NKKDKY
-1023 FWKPSSGYRAEA
+1023 FYKPSSDYITEA
-1035 GSAFLQLT
+1035 GSAFFRLSV
-1043 NTQAGNTTKVYID
+1043 TQAFNINKVYID
-1056 RWSNATGDINGDGE
+1056 RWYKATGDINGDGE

-1080 NKILG
+1080 N
-1085 SSTYSDAVCDIN
+1085 
-1097 GDGEINVSDVTA
+1097 
-1109 LINMILK
+1109 MILK

>member
-1 MKKQL
+1 MKKFL
-6 LFLFFALLAL
+6 LSTVIALMAL
-16 CASAAVGDTFSVGK
+16 CASAAIGDTFSVGK

-42 DYPQVTVT
+42 DYPQVVVT

-98 RWGILRIKNNAFQSC
+98 RWGILKIKNNAFQSC

-120 LASSVDYIESLAF
+120 LASSVDYIESSAF

-164 MILLVSKA
+164 MILLVSNA

-179 AKGIAAFKNFATIY
+179 AKGISAFKKFATIY

-207 YYVVSTLPDDKP
+207 YYVASTLPDDKP
-219 NKNRH
+219 TKNRH
-224 GVFQLVGLNSSNT
+224 GVFKLVGLNSSNT

-262 CESNSNLKSVDL
+262 CESNSNLKTVDL
-274 SSLSHLKKID
+274 SRLSHLREIGD
-284 EYAFKDC
+284 YAFKGC
-291 SALTRIILNSST
+291 SALTTIKLNSST
-303 PLSIRKEAFANCTS
+303 SLGIRTEAFANCTS

-326 VSVFYA
+326 VYDIWG
-332 SAVNGCSNLE
+332 SAVNGCSNLK
-342 TITVSTHNKHLCDV
+342 TITVSTLNKHLCDV

-362 KNKTVLERCPPGH
+362 KDKTELVRCPPGH
-375 NTTMFNHYSFP
+375 NTTIFNHSSFP
-386 STLKEIGFSAFATC
+386 STLKKIGLRAFATC
-400 KKIQKIY
+400 KKIQMIH
-407 IPYGVKSIGIC
+407 IPYGVKTIEMC
-418 FQECTGLTT
+418 FQKCTGLTT
-427 LQIPSSVTGF
+427 LQIPSSATEF
-437 GYGTFGNIPNL
+437 GYAMWGDIPNL
-448 TYLYC
+448 TYFYY
-453 NFSTPPSGMPVGPY
+453 NFSTPPSGMPYGPY
-467 SSAPRHTLYVP
+467 SSAPRITLYVP

-490 WSTWKNI
+490 WSTWKYI
-497 KGGAYDATTIDAV
+497 KGGAYDVTTNDAV

-522 ETINGNSYDGRAMLV
+522 ETINGNSYAGRAMLV
-537 YAPDPTTVYSQ
+537 YAPDPTVYSQ
-548 TYAVPDYVRLP
+548 TYAVPDHVTLA

-592 IFSNAFQGK
+592 IFSNAFKGK
-601 TKLTRLKLNSNLTYI
+601 TMLKELKLNSKLTYI

-621 YDCRIS
+621 YDCRIA
-627 NDLVLPYGFKKLS
+627 NDLALPYGFKKLS
-640 PGAFYNNSF
+640 SGAFYNNSF
-649 KRFVIPGSLISLANT
+649 KRFLIPGSLISLANT
-664 CLARNNNLEE
+664 CLARNNYLEE
-674 LIINDPYW
+674 LVINDRCW
-682 ARFTSWD
+682 ANYTTWD

-697 KLYVPVGSVEAY
+697 KLYVPVGSEEAY
-709 KNNEK
+709 KKNEK
-714 WGKLKVMAGSYD
+714 WGKLNVMEGSYD
-726 FTYNNANPNRTMFH
+726 FTYNNADPYGTIYH
-740 MTVTSSTPLTVDG
+740 MTVTSGTPLTVDG
-753 MTYAGKAKYVYHPAN
+753 VTYAGKAKYVYHPVN
-768 MTLESDT
+768 MTLESPA
-775 TFVCSNYEIDR
+775 TFGCDNYETDR
-786 TNDGSKKYLMT
+786 TNGGSKKYLMT
-797 EFGDSAFIWCEQL
+797 EFGDNLLKMCDQV
-810 TNVRVERMKH
+810 TTVRVDRMKH
-820 LERIGNSAFRG
+820 LERIGKSAFENSG
-831 TKITRFTVPASCS
+831 VTQFTVPASCTS
-844 HIGNM
+844 IGDE
-849 AFSACSKLSE
+849 AFFDCRKLSE
-859 LMLRRNQNRTY
+859 LMLMRNQNRTY
-870 GRLFYQLNA
+870 GYRFYGRNA
-879 TNFNCYINWK
+879 SDFMCYAYWK
-889 DHYNL
+889 DHYKV
-894 YLDVKNWPT
+894 YYEACNWTALSGWP
-903 SPGRPAFID
+903 SPRD
-912 QLTGW
+912 LVNGW

-929 SVHHPV
+929 AITHPV

-947 TDYDKNKNIAST
+947 TDYDKNKKIAST
-959 MKIGR
+959 MKVAI
-964 TSIANGG
+964 TSTAYGG

-985 KRPSTVPTS
+985 KRPSTVPTN
-994 PKNLLLGASG
+994 PNNLLLGAPNG
-1004 VLNLDYFQVAYVF
+1004 ANLDKFQVGYVF

-1023 FWKPSSGYRAEA
+1023 FWKPSSGYRAEP
-1035 GSAFLQLT
+1035 GSAFLRLS

-1056 RWSNATGDINGDGE
+1056 RWLKATGDINGDGE

-1109 LINMILK
+1109 LINLILK

>member
-1 MKKQL
+1 MKKFL
-6 LFLFFALLAL
+6 LSTVIALMAL
-16 CASAAVGDTFSVGK
+16 CASAAIGDTFSVGK

-98 RWGILRIKNNAFQSC
+98 RWGILRIKYNAFQSC

-164 MILLVSKA
+164 MILLVSNA

-179 AKGIAAFKNFATIY
+179 AKGIAAFKKFATIY
-193 RNHEAFDFAFTDGG
+193 RNYEAFDFAFTDGG
-207 YYVVSTLPDDKP
+207 YYVASTLPDDKP

-224 GVFQLVGLNSSNT
+224 GVFKLVGLNSSNT

-262 CESNSNLKSVDL
+262 CESNSNLKKVDL

-303 PLSIRKEAFANCTS
+303 PLSIRTEAFANCTS

-326 VSVFYA
+326 VYDFSA

-453 NFSTPPSGMPVGPY
+453 NLSTPPSGMPVGPY

-664 CLARNNNLEE
+664 CLARNNYLEE

-831 TKITRFTVPASCS
+831 TKITRFTVPASCP

-859 LMLRRNQNRTY
+859 LMLMRNQNRTY

-935 DWNASGLNAYIV
+935 DWEASGLNAYIV
-947 TDYDKNKNIAST
+947 TDYDKNKKIAST

-1070 VNVSDVTALI
+1070 INVSDVTALI

-1085 SSTYSDAVCDIN
+1085 SSTYTDAVCDIN

-1109 LINMILK
+1109 LINLILK